1 MKQTTL
7 RDIDPALARR
17 LREEA
22 RRRGLSLNRTVLLL
36 LRQATGL
43 IRPSEPEPSG
53 PRRFTDLDHLAGTW
67 SVQDAEAFDRIIE
80 GVRKVDKEMWK

>member
-7 RDIDPALARR
+7 RDIDPALERR

-36 LRQATGL
+36 LRQAIGL

-53 PRRFTDLDHLAGTW
+53 PGRFTDLDHLAGTW
-67 SVQDAEAFDRIIE
+67 SKADAEAFDRVIE
-80 GVRKVDKEMWK
+80 GVRRIDKEMWK